1 MDYSLVL
8 EYAVEIVSYAIPFS
22 LIFGIVAKMV
32 NFALDMV
39 FNRKIDL

>member
-8 EYAVEIVSYAIPFS
+8 SYIVEIVEYCIPFS
-22 LIFGIVAKMV
+22 LIFGIVAKMC

-39 FNRKIDL
+39 FNKKIDL